1 MSHFCP
7 KSSTPFLTT
16 ATICTARGVAATHD
30 TTYGF
35 SHVSSPPLQA
45 WLAVNLTADLR
56 DSFTW
61 NTRQIY
67 LWLTTE
73 YRTQDHNL
81 NQAVF
86 WNWII
91 ESQVE

>member
-1 MSHFCP
+1 MY
-7 KSSTPFLTT
+7 T
-16 ATICTARGVAATHD
+16 AVT
-30 TTYGF
+30 
-35 SHVSSPPLQA
+35 QA

-67 LWLTTE
+67 LWLTATYETE
-73 YRTQDHNL
+73 EHEL

-91 ESQVE
+91 ESQVALLMKPQDMNIKSKWSYTKNMLT

>member
-1 MSHFCP
+1 MN
-7 KSSTPFLTT
+7 LTT
-16 ATICTARGVAATHD
+16 D
-30 TTYGF
+30 M
-35 SHVSSPPLQA
+35 
-45 WLAVNLTADLR
+45 R

-67 LWLTTE
+67 LWLTATYETE
-73 YRTQDHNL
+73 EHEL

-91 ESQVE
+91 ESQVGVPVEIQRFNVKSNWSCTSTCLPDHPLYVLHFLQTMQDAKQHI